1 MSEEVKDEQSEA
13 AEEKSLEE
21 QIAVLEGIAT
31 ALEEEA
37 EVKSDEE
44 ETVSDD
50 DVEESEESEESDEEV
65 EAKSDDDDAEEK
77 GLGEADHSEDECK
90 DMENCPWH
98 GADAKEAEESDSEE
112 KSAASNGDNE
122 KSADDEKAH
131 PVATGYPYDR
141 VEMQPGDPEFDEE
154 EDEKNVMVAPKKRRI
169 VVVEMDPSQVTDEMK
184 AYEVE
189 VDDEEEEYPEDEEA
203 KRHERRPHPE
213 EDERERPRMAAPPAP
228 PAPPAPLNEAPTPDR
243 LPPPPPA
250 QSVPAA
256 NPRLARL
263 LAMAQARSEGDD
275 EEEEATPRLPRAVLV
290 RKEDDTE
297 EADVGVSPENTVMD
311 PVGLTKRL
319 KRLGMTSGE
328 IKSFGGDDFMC
339 GIERKVRSGDVCNFC
354 RGGCASEKGL
364 PSLLEVE
371 VAAETEYKGEIIDS
385 GYAPKDDIFVL
396 DLKTDDGFL
405 EAYYAG
411 NGSPLGWIRL
421 DEDAAVKSAEE
432 ESAEVVSF
440 DQAEQMALKHIK
452 GKSLGVD
459 VDIFQGEDAYVVEID
474 GTDGKSYDAYV
485 GVTGQFLGS
494 DMIEFT
500 EEEAD
505 EITALRVEKQA
516 LESELHLKRNYATSD
531 VAQMAQDG
539 VALEDGSYPIL
550 TSEDLTHAVHISYRV
565 KTDELRTHI
574 EQRAYDLDRMDLLP
588 SEWAEEEKSA
598 LEADFVSS
606 MMELEMLQAELPNE
620 SSDSDA

>member
-1 MSEEVKDEQSEA
+1 
-13 AEEKSLEE
+13 
-21 QIAVLEGIAT
+21 
-31 ALEEEA
+31 
-37 EVKSDEE
+37 
-44 ETVSDD
+44 
-50 DVEESEESEESDEEV
+50 
-65 EAKSDDDDAEEK
+65 
-77 GLGEADHSEDECK
+77 
-90 DMENCPWH
+90 
-98 GADAKEAEESDSEE
+98 
-112 KSAASNGDNE
+112 
-122 KSADDEKAH
+122 
-131 PVATGYPYDR
+131 
-141 VEMQPGDPEFDEE
+141 
-154 EDEKNVMVAPKKRRI
+154 MVAPP
-169 VVVEMDPSQVTDEMK
+169 PS
-184 AYEVE
+184 
-189 VDDEEEEYPEDEEA
+189 
-203 KRHERRPHPE
+203 
-213 EDERERPRMAAPPAP
+213 

-243 LPPPPPA
+243 LPPPPPGPA

-263 LAMAQARSEGDD
+263 LAMAAARNERG
-275 EEEEATPRLPRAVLV
+275 EEEEEEEEGPTGRRLPRAALV

-319 KRLGMTSGE
+319 RSLGMTPAE

-339 GIERKVRSGDVCNFC
+339 AVERKVRSGDVCNFC

-371 VAAETEYKGEIIDS
+371 VVAEAEYKGQIVDS

-421 DEDAAVKSAEE
+421 DEGAAIKSAEE

-440 DQAEQMALKHIK
+440 DQAEQTALKHIK

-494 DMIEFT
+494 DMLEFT
-500 EEEAD
+500 DDEED
-505 EITALRVEKQA
+505 EIKALRVEKQA
-516 LESELHLKRNYATSD
+516 LESELHLKREYAAADLT
-531 VAQMAQDG
+531 QMAQDG
-539 VALEDGSYPIL
+539 LALADGSYPIL
-550 TSEDLTHAVHISYRV
+550 TGEDLSHAVHISYRV

-574 EQRAYDLDRMDLLP
+574 EQRAYDLDRLDLLP
-588 SEWAEEEKSA
+588 SEWGEEEKSA

-606 MMELEMLQAELPNE
+606 MMELEMLEAELPIE
-620 SSDSDA
+620 GSDSDG

>member
-1 MSEEVKDEQSEA
+1 MSEEVTDEQSEA

-21 QIAVLEGIAT
+21 QITVLEGIAT
-31 ALEEEA
+31 ALEAEVEVKADEA
-37 EVKSDEE
+37 EAEE
-44 ETVSDD
+44 
-50 DVEESEESEESDEEV
+50 DVEVKTEG
-65 EAKSDDDDAEEK
+65 DAEEK
-77 GLGEADHSEDECK
+77 
-90 DMENCPWH
+90 
-98 GADAKEAEESDSEE
+98 AEEGETEE
-112 KSAASNGDNE
+112 KAAEG
-122 KSADDEKAH
+122 DEKARVH
-131 PVATGYPYDR
+131 PVATGYPYDS

-154 EDEKNVMVAPKKRRI
+154 EDEKNVMVVPKKRRI
-169 VVVEMDPSQVTDEMK
+169 VVVEMDPSQITEDMK
-184 AYEVE
+184 AFEVE
-189 VDDEEEEYPEDEEA
+189 IDDDEIEEMALHQHTPAQRERIRQGLPPGPPDDMDEDEEA
-203 KRHERRPHPE
+203 KRHARRPQPEPE
-213 EDERERPRMAAPPAP
+213 EDERERPRMAAPPP
-228 PAPPAPLNEAPTPDR
+228 PPTPPAPLNEAPTPDR

-250 QSVPAA
+250 ESVPAA

-263 LAMAQARSEGDD
+263 LEMAGQARERP
-275 EEEEATPRLPRAVLV
+275 EEEEEERNVGRLPKAVLV

-297 EADVGVSPENTVMD
+297 EADVGVSPENTVID

-319 KRLGMTSGE
+319 KRLGMTSAE

-339 GIERKVRSGDVCNFC
+339 GVERKVRSGDVCNFC

-371 VAAETEYKGEIIDS
+371 VVAEAEYKGEIIDS

-421 DEDAAVKSAEE
+421 DESAAIKSAEE
-432 ESAEVVSF
+432 ESAVVVSF
-440 DQAEQMALKHIK
+440 DQAEQTALKHIK

-500 EEEAD
+500 EDEED
-505 EITALRVEKQA
+505 EIKVLRVEKQA
-516 LESELHLKRNYATSD
+516 LESELYLKRNYATSD
-531 VAQMAQDG
+531 VTQMAQDG
-539 VALEDGSYPIL
+539 LALEDGSYPIL
-550 TSEDLTHAVHISYRV
+550 TGEDLAHAVRISYRV

-574 EQRAYDLDRMDLLP
+574 EQRAYDLDRLDLLP

-606 MMELEMLQAELPNE
+606 MMELEMLEAELPIE
-620 SSDSDA
+620 GSDSDG